1 MSEKTNSNHIPKQK
15 LKSIKKT
22 KAWRTECVEGFIN
35 QSSFLQNSK
44 SDLLRYYECYNGE
57 MAEADY
63 NYVTNPYNSQAGK
76 KRNFPAKLRNYN
88 IIKPVVD
95 LLLGEKTTRPS
106 NFQVTVTNGDAVSR
120 MEEEKKK
127 MTLQNLQQM
136 FINQLNESG
145 GGNGQPTEEAQTP
158 EQVAKYMETSYQDS
172 RAIVGQQ
179 VLNYLRDSLDL
190 PDKLQSAFF
199 DWLISGY
206 AYTYKGVCMDE
217 VEYDIVSPLDI
228 DYSKSPGIEFV
239 EDGDWV
245 VRRELMSSNAVLDQF
260 YDLLSDKQVEQ
271 VESPHRNRSASV
283 SIPFWQRI
291 EENFGDDERFVEVMH
306 VCWKSFKKIG
316 AMTYVDEFGVAQELI
331 VDDSYKLDKEA
342 GETVEWFWVNEVW
355 EGYRIDGD
363 IYVGMEPIEAQRNA
377 MSNISKCKLPY
388 NGRAYSN
395 RHAENISVVSM
406 GMPYQI
412 LYNVFHY
419 RMELTIAKN
428 KDKIALIEMNTIPK
442 RHGWD
447 EEKFMYYADAMGF
460 AFIDSTAEGKNN
472 ERVSFNQ
479 YQVLDMS
486 LGQYIAAQME
496 LLRAIKEEWEELLG
510 ISRQRKG
517 QITAADGAGTTSTA
531 IAQSTAMTEEI
542 FRKFEKLE
550 QKEMQGLLDVS
561 KHAFRGG
568 KQIQYIADDYRNAWL
583 DIEGAEYGESE
594 FGIFAKNA
602 SKENQK
608 MEQMRQLTMAMAQ
621 NGTGAGTI
629 AEILDADNFARIKQ
643 LSRQAEAKQQA
654 IGQQAQEAQ
663 QQMAMQQQ
671 QAEAAKLQQEQ
682 DFESQE
688 NNLDRENKMAIAMV
702 NAVSKDSDHDNDGK
716 TDEK

>member
-1 MSEKTNSNHIPKQK
+1 MSDYKNHIPKQK
-15 LKSIKKT
+15 LKRSKKT
-22 KAWRTECVEGFIN
+22 KAWGKDCVEGYIN
-35 QSSFLQNSK
+35 QSSFVMNSK
-44 SDLLRYYECYNGE
+44 SDLLRFYEAYNGTLDE
-57 MAEADY
+57 KDY

-95 LLLGEKTTRPS
+95 LLLGEKTQRPS
-106 NFQVTVTNGDAVSR
+106 NFQVTVTNPDAVSR
-120 MEEEKKK
+120 MEEEKQKAI
-127 MTLQNLQQM
+127 LQNLQQQ
-136 FINQLNESG
+136 FLNELNNMGVDTGVQS
-145 GGNGQPTEEAQTP
+145 EEVETP
-158 EQVAKYMETSYQDS
+158 EAVAKYMETSYQDS

-179 VLNYLRDSLDL
+179 VLNYLRDYLDL
-190 PDKLQSAFF
+190 PDKLQQAFF
-199 DWLISGY
+199 DWLVSGY
-206 AYTYKGVCMDE
+206 VYSYKGVCMDE
-217 VEYDIVSPLDI
+217 VEYDVVSPLNI
-228 DYSKSPGIEFV
+228 DFSKSPGLEFV

-245 VRRELMSSNAVLDQF
+245 VRKELMSSNAVIDQF
-260 YDLLSDKQVEQ
+260 YDLLTEAQVAQ
-271 VESPHRNRSASV
+271 VESPHRNRGDQF
-283 SIPFWQRI
+283 SIPFLQRI
-291 EENFGDDERFVEVMH
+291 EENFGDDERYVEVLH
-306 VCWKSFKKIG
+306 VAWKSFKKVG
-316 AMTYVDEFGVAQELI
+316 VLTYMDEFGISQELM
-331 VDDSYKLDKEA
+331 VDDSYKMDRDA
-342 GETVEWFWVNEVW
+342 GETVEWYWVSEVW

-363 IYVGMEPIEAQRNA
+363 IYVGVQPIEAQRNQIN
-377 MSNISKCKLPY
+377 NISKCKLPY

-395 RHAENISVVSM
+395 RHADNVSIVSM
-406 GMPYQI
+406 GLPYQI

-447 EEKFMYYADAMGF
+447 EEKFMYYADAMGY

-486 LGQYIAAQME
+486 LGQYIAAQMQ
-496 LLRAIKEEWEELLG
+496 LLQAIKQEWEELLG

-517 QITAADGAGTTSTA
+517 QVTASDGAGTTSTA

-542 FRKFEKLE
+542 FRKFEKFE

-568 KQIQYIADDYRNAWL
+568 KKIQYIADDYRNAWL

-608 MEQMRQLTMAMAQ
+608 MAQMRELTLALAQ

-643 LSRQAEAKQQA
+643 LANEVEGK
-654 IGQQAQEAQ
+654 QEALQ
-663 QQMAMQQQ
+663 QQMQKA
-671 QAEAAKLQQEQ
+671 QAEAAQNVEAMK
-682 DFESQE
+682 SQE
-688 NNLDRENKMAIAMV
+688 EQAKRDHESTQKELDRANKVEVALI
-702 NAVSKDSDHDNDGK
+702 NASAKDTDHDNDGK
-716 TDEK
+716 TDE

>member
-1 MSEKTNSNHIPKQK
+1 MSDQKNFIPRQK
-15 LKSIKKT
+15 LKSTKKT
-22 KAWRTECVEGFIN
+22 KQWRQDCVEGYIN
-35 QSSFLQNSK
+35 NSAFTK
-44 SDLLRYYECYNGE
+44 STKTDLLRFYEAYNGE
-57 MAEADY
+57 LSEKDY

-88 IIKPVVD
+88 ILKPVVD

-106 NFQVTVTNGDAVSR
+106 NFSVTVTNGDAVSR
-120 MEEEKKK
+120 MEEEKQKQILA
-127 MTLQNLQQM
+127 TLQQM
-136 FINQLNESG
+136 FINSLNEQG
-145 GGNGQPTEEAQTP
+145 VQTGQQSKEVDTP
-158 EQVAKYMETSYQDS
+158 EQVAKYVESSWQDS

-179 VLNYLRDSLDL
+179 VLNYLRDNLDL
-190 PDKLQSAFF
+190 PDKLQQAFF
-199 DWLISGY
+199 DWLVSGY
-206 AYTYKGVCMDE
+206 VYTYKGVCMDD
-217 VEYDIVSPLDI
+217 VEYEVVSPLDI
-228 DYSKSPGIEFV
+228 DYSKSPGVEFV

-245 VRRELMSSNAVLDQF
+245 VRKELMSSNAVLDSF
-260 YDLLSDKQVEQ
+260 YDLLNDKQVEQ
-271 VESPHRNRSASV
+271 IEQPHRNRSGSFA
-283 SIPFWQRI
+283 IPFLQRVD
-291 EENFGDDERFVEVMH
+291 ETFGDDERFIEVMH
-306 VCWKSFKKIG
+306 VCWKSFKKVGIL
-316 AMTYVDEFGVAQELI
+316 TYVDEFGVSQELM
-331 VDDSYKLDKEA
+331 VDDTYKINKEA
-342 GETVEWFWVNEVW
+342 GETVEWYWVSEVW

-363 IYVGMEPIEAQRNA
+363 IYVGIEPIPAQRNQ
-377 MSNISKCKLPY
+377 MGNTSICKLPY

-395 RHAENISVVSM
+395 RHAANISIVQM

-486 LGQYIAAQME
+486 LGQYIAAQMQ
-496 LLRAIKEEWEELLG
+496 LLQAIKQEWEELLG

-517 QITAADGAGTTSTA
+517 QITASDGAGTTENA

-542 FRKFEKLE
+542 FRKFEKFE

-561 KHAFRGG
+561 KHAFRNG
-568 KQIQYIADDYRNAWL
+568 KKIQYIADDYRNAWL
-583 DIEGAEYGESE
+583 DIDGAQYSESE

-602 SKENQK
+602 SKENEK
-608 MEQMRQLTMAMAQ
+608 IRTMRQMTMAMAQ
-621 NGTGAGTI
+621 NGLGAGSI
-629 AEILDADNFARIKQ
+629 AEILDADNFSRIKQ
-643 LSRQAEAKQQA
+643 LANEAEKKQEELQMQQSQMAQQTEQMKMQAEQQ
-654 IGQQAQEAQ
+654 
-663 QQMAMQQQ
+663 
-671 QAEAAKLQQEQ
+671 KVQQEQ
-682 DFESQE
+682 QHESNE
-688 NNLDRENKMAIAMV
+688 NALDRQNKLDVAMI
-702 NAVSKDSDHDNDGK
+702 NAVSKDTDHDNDGK

>member
-1 MSEKTNSNHIPKQK
+1 MSDNNKHIPRQK
-15 LKSIKKT
+15 LKSTKKT
-22 KAWRTECVEGFIN
+22 KQWRKDCVEGYIN
-35 QSSFLQNSK
+35 QSTFLQNSK
-44 SDLLRYYECYNGE
+44 SDLLRYYEAYNGSLNE
-57 MAEADY
+57 KDY

-95 LLLGEKTTRPS
+95 LLLGEKTQRPS
-106 NFQVTVTNGDAVSR
+106 NYTVTVTNGDAVSK
-120 MEEEKKK
+120 MEEEKQK
-127 MTLQNLQQM
+127 QIVQSLQQM
-136 FINQLNESG
+136 FINELN
-145 GGNGQPTEEAQTP
+145 AQGMNTGVDSQEVETP
-158 EQVAKYMETSYQDS
+158 EQVAKYMDTTYQDS

-179 VLNYLRDSLDL
+179 VLNYLRDYLDL
-190 PDKLQSAFF
+190 PDKLQAAFF
-199 DWLISGY
+199 DWLVSGY
-206 AYTYKGVCMDE
+206 VYTYKGVCMDE
-217 VEYDIVSPLDI
+217 VEYDVVSPLDL
-228 DYSKSPGIEFV
+228 DYSKSPGIEFI
-239 EDGDWV
+239 EDGDWA

-260 YDLLSDKQVEQ
+260 YDLLNEQQVSQ
-271 VESPHRNRSASV
+271 IESPHRNRSGSFSV
-283 SIPFWQRI
+283 PFLQRV

-306 VCWKSFKKIG
+306 VCWKSFKKVG
-316 AMTYVDEFGVAQELI
+316 VLTYVDEFGVAQELM
-331 VDDSYKLDKEA
+331 VDDTYKMDKDS
-342 GETVEWFWVNEVW
+342 GEELEWFWVNEVW

-363 IYVGMEPIEAQRNA
+363 IFIGIEPVEAQRNA
-377 MSNISKCKLPY
+377 MSNISQCKLPY

-395 RHAENISVVSM
+395 RHAENISIVSM

-486 LGQYIAAQME
+486 LGQYIAAQMQ
-496 LLRAIKEEWEELLG
+496 LLQAIKQEWEELLG

-517 QITAADGAGTTSTA
+517 QITASDGAGTTENA

-542 FRKFEKLE
+542 FRKFEKFE

-561 KHAFRGG
+561 KHAFREG
-568 KQIQYIADDYRNAWL
+568 KKIQYIADDYRNKWL
-583 DIEGAEYGESE
+583 DIDGAQYSESE

-602 SKENQK
+602 SKENEK
-608 MEQMRQLTMAMAQ
+608 IRTMRQMAMSFAQ

-643 LSRQAEAKQQA
+643 LANKAEKKQEEL
-654 IGQQAQEAQ
+654 QQ
-663 QQMAMQQQ
+663 MQQQ
-671 QAEAAKLQQEQ
+671 AAQQLEQSKAQAEQNKLQMEQ
-682 DFESQE
+682 AFEGEQ
-688 NNLDRENKMAIAMV
+688 NQLDRDNKIQVATI
-702 NAVSKDSDHDNDGK
+702 NAVSKDTDHDNDGK
-716 TDEK
+716 TD

>member
-1 MSEKTNSNHIPKQK
+1 MSDKSTQNHIPKQK
-15 LKSIKKT
+15 LKSTKKT
-22 KAWRTECVEGFIN
+22 KQWREECVEGFIN
-35 QSSFLQNSK
+35 QSSFMQNSK
-44 SDLLRYYECYNGE
+44 SDLLRFYEVYNGE
-57 MAEADY
+57 MADMDY

-95 LLLGEKTTRPS
+95 LLLGEKTQRPS
-106 NFQVTVTNGDAVSR
+106 NYQVTVTNGDAVSR
-120 MEEEKKK
+120 MEEEKQKQI
-127 MTLQNLQQM
+127 MSNLQQM
-136 FINQLNESG
+136 FINEVNNLG
-145 GGNGQPTEEAQTP
+145 GQTGQPSEEAQTP
-158 EQVAKYMETSYQDS
+158 EQVAKYIETSYQDS

-179 VLNYLRDSLDL
+179 VINYLRDYLDL

-199 DWLISGY
+199 DWLVTGY

-217 VEYDIVSPLDI
+217 VEYEIVSPLDL
-228 DYSKSPGIEFV
+228 DYSKSPGIEFI
-239 EDGDWV
+239 EDGDWC

-260 YDLLSDKQVEQ
+260 YDLLSEKEVAQI
-271 VESPHRNRSASV
+271 ESPHRNRSGSFSV
-283 SIPFWQRI
+283 PFLQRI

-306 VCWKSFKKIG
+306 VAWKTFKKIG
-316 AMTYVDEFGVAQELI
+316 VLTYIDEFGIEQELI
-331 VDDSYKLDKEA
+331 VDDTYRMDKEA
-342 GETVEWFWVNEVW
+342 GENVEWFWINEVW
-355 EGYRIDGD
+355 EGYRLDGD
-363 IYVGMEPIEAQRNA
+363 IYVGIDPIEAQRNQLNN
-377 MSNISKCKLPY
+377 MSKCKLPY

-395 RHAENISVVSM
+395 RHAENISIVSM

-486 LGQYIAAQME
+486 LGQYIAAQMQ
-496 LLRAIKEEWEELLG
+496 LLQAVKAEWEELLG

-517 QITAADGAGTTSTA
+517 QITTADGAGTTQTA

-550 QKEMQGLLDVS
+550 QKEIQGLLDVS
-561 KHAFRGG
+561 KHAFRNG
-568 KQIQYIADDYRNAWL
+568 KKIQYIADDYRNAWL
-583 DIEGAEYGESE
+583 DIDGAEYGESE

-643 LSRQAEAKQQA
+643 LSAEAEAKMEA
-654 IGQQAQEAQ
+654 VNQQAQQAQ
-663 QQMAMQQQ
+663 QEMAAQQQ
-671 QAEAAKLQQEQ
+671 QAEAAKLQAEQ
-682 DFESQE
+682 SFESEQ
-688 NNLDRENKMAIAMV
+688 NQLDRETKLAVATI
-702 NAVSKDSDHDNDGK
+702 NAVTKDTDHDNDGK
-716 TDEK
+716 TDNA

>member
-1 MSEKTNSNHIPKQK
+1 MSDQKNFIPRQK
-15 LKSIKKT
+15 LKSTKKT
-22 KAWRTECVEGFIN
+22 KQWRQDCVEGYIN
-35 QSSFLQNSK
+35 NSAFTK
-44 SDLLRYYECYNGE
+44 STKTDLLRFYEAYNGE
-57 MAEADY
+57 LSEKDY

-88 IIKPVVD
+88 ILKPVVD

-106 NFQVTVTNGDAVSR
+106 NFSVTVTNGDAVSR
-120 MEEEKKK
+120 MEEEKQKQILA
-127 MTLQNLQQM
+127 TLQQM
-136 FINQLNESG
+136 FINSLNEQG
-145 GGNGQPTEEAQTP
+145 VQTGQQSKEVDTP
-158 EQVAKYMETSYQDS
+158 QQVAKYVESSWQDS

-179 VLNYLRDSLDL
+179 VLNYLRDNLDL
-190 PDKLQSAFF
+190 PDKLQQAFF
-199 DWLISGY
+199 DWLVSGY
-206 AYTYKGVCMDE
+206 VYTYKGVCMDD
-217 VEYDIVSPLDI
+217 VEYEVVSPLDI

-245 VRRELMSSNAVLDQF
+245 VRKELMSSNAVLDSF
-260 YDLLSDKQVEQ
+260 YDLLNDKQVEQ
-271 VESPHRNRSASV
+271 IEQPHRNRSGSFA
-283 SIPFWQRI
+283 IPFLQRVD
-291 EENFGDDERFVEVMH
+291 ETFGDDERFIEVMH
-306 VCWKSFKKIG
+306 VCWKSFKKVGIL
-316 AMTYVDEFGVAQELI
+316 TYVDEFGVSQELM
-331 VDDSYKLDKEA
+331 VDDTYKMNKEA
-342 GETVEWFWVNEVW
+342 GETVEWYWVSEVW

-363 IYVGMEPIEAQRNA
+363 IYVGIEPIPAQRNQ
-377 MSNISKCKLPY
+377 MGNTSICKLPY

-395 RHAENISVVSM
+395 RHSANISIVQM

-486 LGQYIAAQME
+486 LGQYIAAQMQ
-496 LLRAIKEEWEELLG
+496 LLQAIKQEWEELLG

-517 QITAADGAGTTSTA
+517 QITASDGAGTTENA

-542 FRKFEKLE
+542 FRKFEKFE

-561 KHAFRGG
+561 KHAFRNG
-568 KQIQYIADDYRNAWL
+568 KKIQYIADDYRNAWL
-583 DIEGAEYGESE
+583 DIDGAQYSESE

-602 SKENQK
+602 SKENEK
-608 MEQMRQLTMAMAQ
+608 IRTMRQMTMAMAQ
-621 NGTGAGTI
+621 NGLGAGSI
-629 AEILDADNFARIKQ
+629 AEILDADNFSRIKQ
-643 LSRQAEAKQQA
+643 LANEAEKKQEELQMQQSQMAQQTEQMKMQAEQQK
-654 IGQQAQEAQ
+654 I
-663 QQMAMQQQ
+663 
-671 QAEAAKLQQEQ
+671 QQEQ
-682 DFESQE
+682 QHESNE
-688 NNLDRENKMAIAMV
+688 NALDRQNKLDVAMI
-702 NAVSKDSDHDNDGK
+702 NAVSKDTDHDNDGK

>member
-1 MSEKTNSNHIPKQK
+1 MSDNNKHIPRQK
-15 LKSIKKT
+15 LKSTKKT
-22 KAWRTECVEGFIN
+22 KQWRKDCVEGYIN
-35 QSSFLQNSK
+35 QSTFLQNSK
-44 SDLLRYYECYNGE
+44 SDLLRYYEAYNGTLNE
-57 MAEADY
+57 KDY

-95 LLLGEKTTRPS
+95 LLLGEKTQRPS
-106 NFQVTVTNGDAVSR
+106 NYTVTVTNGDAVSK
-120 MEEEKKK
+120 MEEEKQK
-127 MTLQNLQQM
+127 QIVQSLQQM
-136 FINQLNESG
+136 FINELN
-145 GGNGQPTEEAQTP
+145 AQGMDTGVDSQETKTP
-158 EQVAKYMETSYQDS
+158 EQVAKYMDTTYQDS

-179 VLNYLRDSLDL
+179 VLNYLRDYLDL
-190 PDKLQSAFF
+190 PDKLQAAFF
-199 DWLISGY
+199 DWLVSGY
-206 AYTYKGVCMDE
+206 VYSYKGVCMDE
-217 VEYDIVSPLDI
+217 VEYDVVSPLDL
-228 DYSKSPGIEFV
+228 DYSKSPGIEFI
-239 EDGDWV
+239 EDGDWA

-260 YDLLSDKQVEQ
+260 YDLLNEQQVSQ
-271 VESPHRNRSASV
+271 VESPHRNRSGSFSV
-283 SIPFWQRI
+283 PFLQRV

-306 VCWKSFKKIG
+306 VCWKSFKKVG
-316 AMTYVDEFGVAQELI
+316 VLTYTDEFGVAQELM
-331 VDDSYKLDKEA
+331 VDDTYKMNKES
-342 GETVEWFWVNEVW
+342 GEEIEWFWVNEVW

-363 IYVGMEPIEAQRNA
+363 IFVGINPIEAQRNA
-377 MSNISKCKLPY
+377 MSNISQCKLPY

-395 RHAENISVVSM
+395 RHAENISIVSM

-486 LGQYIAAQME
+486 LGQYIAAQMQ
-496 LLRAIKEEWEELLG
+496 LLQAIKQEWEELLG

-517 QITAADGAGTTSTA
+517 QITSSDGAGTTENA

-542 FRKFEKLE
+542 FRKFEKFE

-561 KHAFRGG
+561 KHAFREG
-568 KQIQYIADDYRNAWL
+568 KKIQYIADDYRNKWL
-583 DIEGAEYGESE
+583 DIEGAQYSESE

-602 SKENQK
+602 SKENEK
-608 MEQMRQLTMAMAQ
+608 IRTMRQMAMSLAQ

-643 LSRQAEAKQQA
+643 LANKAEKKQEEL
-654 IGQQAQEAQ
+654 QQ
-663 QQMAMQQQ
+663 MQQQ
-671 QAEAAKLQQEQ
+671 AAQQLEQGKAQAEQQKIQMEQ
-682 DFESQE
+682 AFEGEQ
-688 NNLDRENKMAIAMV
+688 NQLDRDNKIQVATI
-702 NAVSKDSDHDNDGK
+702 NAVSKDTDHDNDGK
-716 TDEK
+716 TDS

>member
-1 MSEKTNSNHIPKQK
+1 MSDNNKHIPRQK
-15 LKSIKKT
+15 LKSTKKT
-22 KAWRTECVEGFIN
+22 KQWRKDCVEGYIN
-35 QSSFLQNSK
+35 QSTFLQNSK
-44 SDLLRYYECYNGE
+44 SDLLRYYEAYNGTLNE
-57 MAEADY
+57 KDY

-95 LLLGEKTTRPS
+95 LLLGEKTQRPS
-106 NFQVTVTNGDAVSR
+106 NYTVTVTNGDAVSK
-120 MEEEKKK
+120 MEEEKQK
-127 MTLQNLQQM
+127 QIVQSLQQM
-136 FINQLNESG
+136 FINELNAQGVNTGVES
-145 GGNGQPTEEAQTP
+145 QEVETP
-158 EQVAKYMETSYQDS
+158 EQVAKYMDTTYQDS

-179 VLNYLRDSLDL
+179 VLNYLRDYLDL
-190 PDKLQSAFF
+190 PDKLQAAFF
-199 DWLISGY
+199 DWLVSGY
-206 AYTYKGVCMDE
+206 VYTYKGVCMDE
-217 VEYDIVSPLDI
+217 VEYDVVSPLDL
-228 DYSKSPGIEFV
+228 DYSKSPGIEFI
-239 EDGDWV
+239 EDGDWA

-260 YDLLSDKQVEQ
+260 YDLLNDQQVSQ
-271 VESPHRNRSASV
+271 IESPHRNRSGSF
-283 SIPFWQRI
+283 SIPFLQRV

-306 VCWKSFKKIG
+306 VCWKSFKKVG
-316 AMTYVDEFGVAQELI
+316 VLTYVDEFGVAQELM
-331 VDDSYKLDKEA
+331 VDDTYKMNKEN
-342 GETVEWFWVNEVW
+342 GEELQWFWVNEVW

-363 IYVGMEPIEAQRNA
+363 IFVGIDPVEAQRNA
-377 MSNISKCKLPY
+377 MSNISQCKLPY

-395 RHAENISVVSM
+395 RHAENISIVSM

-486 LGQYIAAQME
+486 LGQYIAAQMQ
-496 LLRAIKEEWEELLG
+496 LLQAIKQEWEELLG

-517 QITAADGAGTTSTA
+517 QITASDGAGTTENA

-542 FRKFEKLE
+542 FRKFEKFE

-561 KHAFRGG
+561 KHAFREG
-568 KQIQYIADDYRNAWL
+568 KKIQYIADDYRNKWL
-583 DIEGAEYGESE
+583 DIDGAQYSESE

-602 SKENQK
+602 SKENEK
-608 MEQMRQLTMAMAQ
+608 IRTMRQMAMSFAQ

-643 LSRQAEAKQQA
+643 LAAKAEQKQEEL
-654 IGQQAQEAQ
+654 QQ
-663 QQMAMQQQ
+663 MQQQ
-671 QAEAAKLQQEQ
+671 AAQQLEETKAQAEQQKIQMEQ
-682 DFESQE
+682 AFEGEQ
-688 NNLDRENKMAIAMV
+688 NQLDRDNKIQVATI
-702 NAVSKDSDHDNDGK
+702 NAVSKDTDHDNDGK
-716 TDEK
+716 TD

>member
-1 MSEKTNSNHIPKQK
+1 MSDNKNFIPKQK
-15 LKSIKKT
+15 LKSTKKT
-22 KAWRTECVEGFIN
+22 KQWRKDNVEGFIN
-35 QSSFLQNSK
+35 QSSFMKNNK
-44 SDLLRYYECYNGE
+44 MDLLRFYEAYNGE
-57 MAEADY
+57 LNEKDY

-76 KRNFPAKLRNYN
+76 KRNFPARLRNYN

-95 LLLGEKTTRPS
+95 LLMGEKSQRPA
-106 NFQVTVTNGDAVSR
+106 NFQVTVTNPDAVSR
-120 MEEEKKK
+120 MEEEKGKAIMK
-127 MTLQNLQQM
+127 TLQQM
-136 FINQLNESG
+136 FINALNEQG
-145 GGNGQPTEEAQTP
+145 VDTGQQSQEVETP
-158 EQVAKYMETSYQDS
+158 EQVAKYMETTWQDS

-179 VLNYLRDSLDL
+179 VLNYLRDNLDL
-190 PDKLQSAFF
+190 PDKLQGAFF
-199 DWLISGY
+199 DWLVSGY
-206 AYTYKGVCMDE
+206 VYTYKGICMDE

-245 VRRELMSSNAVLDQF
+245 VRRELMSSNAVLDSF
-260 YDLLSDKQVEQ
+260 YDLLTEAEVSQIEAPRRK
-271 VESPHRNRSASV
+271 NAGTF
-283 SIPFWQRI
+283 SIPFLQRV

-306 VCWKSFKKIG
+306 VCWKSFKKVG
-316 AMTYVDEFGVAQELI
+316 VLTYIDEFGVAQELM
-331 VDDSYKLDKEA
+331 VDDTYKVDKDA
-342 GETVEWFWVNEVW
+342 GEAVEWYWVNEVW

-363 IYVGMEPIEAQRNA
+363 IYVGVQPIEAQRNQLN
-377 MSNISKCKLPY
+377 NISKCKLPY

-395 RHAENISVVSM
+395 RHADNISIVSM
-406 GMPYQI
+406 GLPYQI

-486 LGQYIAAQME
+486 LGQYIAAQMQ
-496 LLRAIKEEWEELLG
+496 LLQAIKQEWEELLG

-517 QITAADGAGTTSTA
+517 QITASDGAGTTESA

-542 FRKFEKLE
+542 FRKFEKFE

-561 KHAFRGG
+561 KHAFRNG
-568 KQIQYIADDYRNAWL
+568 KKIQYIADDYRNAWL
-583 DIEGAEYGESE
+583 DIDGAQYSESE

-602 SKENQK
+602 AKENEK
-608 MEQMRQLTMAMAQ
+608 LRTMKQLAMSFAQ
-621 NGTGAGTI
+621 NGTGPGTV
-629 AEILDADNFARIKQ
+629 AEILDSDNFAHIKKLAREVEQ
-643 LSRQAEAKQQA
+643 KQEAIQQQQSQMAGQIEQQKAQAKQQE
-654 IGQQAQEAQ
+654 IQQEQQFEAQ
-663 QQMAMQQQ
+663 QN
-671 QAEAAKLQQEQ
+671 E
-682 DFESQE
+682 
-688 NNLDRENKMAIAMV
+688 LDRQNKIDVASI
-702 NAVSKDSDHDNDGK
+702 NAAFKDVDHDNDGK
-716 TDEK
+716 TDE

>member
-1 MSEKTNSNHIPKQK
+1 MSDNRQKNFIPRQK
-15 LKSIKKT
+15 LKRSKKT
-22 KAWRTECVEGFIN
+22 KQWGKDCVEGFIN

-44 SDLLRYYECYNGE
+44 SDLLRYYEAYNGVL
-57 MAEADY
+57 AEKDY

-95 LLLGEKTTRPS
+95 LLLGEKTQRPS
-106 NFQVTVTNGDAVSR
+106 NYSVTVTNGDAVSR
-120 MEEEKKK
+120 MEEKKQK
-127 MTLQNLQQM
+127 AIAESLQQM
-136 FINQLNESG
+136 FINELNAMG
-145 GGNGQPTEEAQTP
+145 VDTGQPSAETEEP
-158 EQVAKYMETSYQDS
+158 ESITKYIETSYQDS

-179 VLNYLRDSLDL
+179 VLNYLRDYLDL
-190 PDKLQSAFF
+190 PDKLQAAFF
-199 DWLISGY
+199 DWLVSGY
-206 AYTYKGVCMDE
+206 VYSYKGVCMDE

-228 DYSKSPGIEFV
+228 DYSKSPGVEFV

-260 YDLLSDKQVEQ
+260 YDLLTDKEVDQ
-271 VESPHRNRSASV
+271 VESPHRNRSGSF
-283 SIPFWQRI
+283 SIPFLQRI

-306 VCWKSFKKIG
+306 VCWKSFKKVG
-316 AMTYVDEFGVAQELI
+316 VLTYTDEFGVSQELM
-331 VDDSYKLDKEA
+331 VDDSYRMDKDADESI
-342 GETVEWFWVNEVW
+342 EWFWVNEVW

-363 IYVGMEPIEAQRNA
+363 IYIGIEPIEAQRNA
-377 MSNISKCKLPY
+377 LSNISVCKLPY

-395 RHAENISVVSM
+395 RHAENISIVSM
-406 GMPYQI
+406 GLPYQI

-486 LGQYIAAQME
+486 LGQYIAAQMQ
-496 LLRAIKEEWEELLG
+496 LLQAIKQEWEELLG

-517 QITAADGAGTTSTA
+517 QITAADGAGTTQSA

-542 FRKFEKLE
+542 FRKFEKFE

-561 KHAFRGG
+561 KHAFRNG
-568 KQIQYIADDYRNAWL
+568 KKIQYIADDYRNAWL

-608 MEQMRQLTMAMAQ
+608 IQQMRQMVMSFAQ
-621 NGTGAGTI
+621 NGTGPGTI
-629 AEILDADNFARIKQ
+629 ADILDADNFSRIKQ
-643 LSRQAEAKQQA
+643 LANEAERKQEEL
-654 IGQQAQEAQ
+654 QQMSQQAQ
-663 QQMAMQQQ
+663 QQMEQQKAQAKMQEIQMEQ
-671 QAEAAKLQQEQ
+671 GFEAEQKQ
-682 DFESQE
+682 
-688 NNLDRENKMAIAMV
+688 LDRETKVQVATI
-702 NAVSKDSDHDNDGK
+702 NAVSKDTDHDNDGK

>member
-1 MSEKTNSNHIPKQK
+1 MSDQKNFIPRQK
-15 LKSIKKT
+15 LKSTKKT
-22 KAWRTECVEGFIN
+22 KQWRQDCVEGYIN
-35 QSSFLQNSK
+35 NSAFTK
-44 SDLLRYYECYNGE
+44 STKTDLLRFYEAYNGE
-57 MAEADY
+57 LSEKDY

-88 IIKPVVD
+88 ILKPVVD

-106 NFQVTVTNGDAVSR
+106 NFSVTVTNGDAVSR
-120 MEEEKKK
+120 MEEEKQKQILA
-127 MTLQNLQQM
+127 TLQQM
-136 FINQLNESG
+136 FINSLNEQG
-145 GGNGQPTEEAQTP
+145 VQTGQQSKEVDTP
-158 EQVAKYMETSYQDS
+158 EQVAKYVETSWQDS

-179 VLNYLRDSLDL
+179 VLNYLRDNLDL
-190 PDKLQSAFF
+190 PDKLQQAFF
-199 DWLISGY
+199 DWLVSGY
-206 AYTYKGVCMDE
+206 VYTYKGVCMDD
-217 VEYDIVSPLDI
+217 VEYEVVSPLDI
-228 DYSKSPGIEFV
+228 DYSKSPGVEFV

-245 VRRELMSSNAVLDQF
+245 VRKELMSSNAVLDSF
-260 YDLLSDKQVEQ
+260 YDLLSESQVEQ
-271 VESPHRNRSASV
+271 IEQPHRNRSGSFA
-283 SIPFWQRI
+283 IPFLQRVD
-291 EENFGDDERFVEVMH
+291 ETFGDDERFIEVMH
-306 VCWKSFKKIG
+306 VCWKSFKKVGIL
-316 AMTYVDEFGVAQELI
+316 TYVDEFGVSQEMM
-331 VDDSYKLDKEA
+331 VDDTYKVDKEA
-342 GETVEWFWVNEVW
+342 GETVEWYWISEVW

-363 IYVGMEPIEAQRNA
+363 IYVGIEPIPAQRNQ
-377 MSNISKCKLPY
+377 MGNTSICKLPY

-395 RHAENISVVSM
+395 RHAANISIVQM

-486 LGQYIAAQME
+486 LGQYIAAQMQ
-496 LLRAIKEEWEELLG
+496 LLQAIKQEWEELLG

-517 QITAADGAGTTSTA
+517 QITASDGAGTTENA

-542 FRKFEKLE
+542 FRKFEKFE

-561 KHAFRGG
+561 KHAFRNG
-568 KQIQYIADDYRNAWL
+568 KKIQYIADDYRNAWL
-583 DIEGAEYGESE
+583 DIDGAQYSESE

-602 SKENQK
+602 SKENEK
-608 MEQMRQLTMAMAQ
+608 IRTMRQMTMAMAQ
-621 NGTGAGTI
+621 NGLGAGSI
-629 AEILDADNFARIKQ
+629 AEILDADNFSRIKQ
-643 LSRQAEAKQQA
+643 LANEAEKKQEELQMQQSQMAQQTEQMKMQAEQQK
-654 IGQQAQEAQ
+654 I
-663 QQMAMQQQ
+663 
-671 QAEAAKLQQEQ
+671 QQEQ
-682 DFESQE
+682 QHESNE
-688 NNLDRENKMAIAMV
+688 NALDRQNKLDVAMI
-702 NAVSKDSDHDNDGK
+702 NAVSKDTDHDNDGK

>member
-1 MSEKTNSNHIPKQK
+1 MSDNRQKNFIPRQK
-15 LKSIKKT
+15 LKRSKKT
-22 KAWRTECVEGFIN
+22 KQWGKECVEGFVS
-35 QSSFLQNSK
+35 QSSFMQNSK
-44 SDLLRYYECYNGE
+44 SDLLRFYEAYNGE
-57 MAEADY
+57 LAEKDY

-88 IIKPVVD
+88 IIKPVID
-95 LLLGEKTTRPS
+95 LLLGEKTQRPS
-106 NFQVTVTNGDAVSR
+106 NYQVTVTNGDAVSR
-120 MEEEKKK
+120 LEEEKQKRIVES
-127 MTLQNLQQM
+127 LQQM
-136 FINQLNESG
+136 FINELNEQGVETGVDS
-145 GGNGQPTEEAQTP
+145 QEVDTP
-158 EQVAKYMETSYQDS
+158 EQVAKYMETTYQDS

-179 VLNYLRDSLDL
+179 VLNYLRDYLDL

-199 DWLISGY
+199 DWLVSGY
-206 AYTYKGVCMDE
+206 VYSYKGVCMDD
-217 VEYDIVSPLDI
+217 VEYEVVSPLDL
-228 DYSKSPGIEFV
+228 DYSKSPGLEFI

-260 YDLLSDKQVEQ
+260 YDLLSDKEVSQ
-271 VESPHRNRSASV
+271 VESPHRNRSGSF
-283 SIPFWQRI
+283 SIPFLQRV

-306 VCWKSFKKIG
+306 VCWKSFKQVG
-316 AMTYVDEFGVAQELI
+316 VLTYTDEFGVSQEI
-331 VDDSYKLDKEA
+331 MVDDSYTVDKEA
-342 GETVEWFWVNEVW
+342 GEEIEKFWINEVW

-363 IYVGMEPIEAQRNA
+363 IYLGMEPIEAQRNG

-395 RHAENISVVSM
+395 RHAENVSIVSM

-496 LLRAIKEEWEELLG
+496 LLNAIKQEWEELLG

-517 QITAADGAGTTSTA
+517 QVTASDGAGTTNTA

-542 FRKFEKLE
+542 FRKFEKFE
-550 QKEMQGLLDVS
+550 QKEMQGLLDIS
-561 KHAFRGG
+561 KSAFRDG
-568 KQIQYIADDYRNAWL
+568 KKIQYIADDYRNAWL
-583 DIEGAEYGESE
+583 DIEGSQYAESE

-608 MEQMRQLTMAMAQ
+608 LETMRQLTMSMAQ
-621 NGTGAGTI
+621 NGVGAGTI
-629 AEILDADNFARIKQ
+629 AEILDADNFSRIKQ
-643 LSRQAEAKQQA
+643 LANKAEAKQ
-654 IGQQAQEAQ
+654 EEL
-663 QQMAMQQQ
+663 QQQ
-671 QAEAAKLQQEQ
+671 QNEAAQQLEQ
-682 DFESQE
+682 SKAQAKMQEEQMKQEFEAQE
-688 NNLDRENKMAIAMV
+688 NQLDRENKIQVATI

-716 TDEK
+716 TDAA

>member
-1 MSEKTNSNHIPKQK
+1 MSDKTNSNHIPKQK
-15 LKSIKKT
+15 LKSNKKT
-22 KAWRTECVEGFIN
+22 KSWRTECVEGFIN
-35 QSSFLQNSK
+35 QSSFMQNSK
-44 SDLLRYYECYNGE
+44 SDLLRFYECYNGE
-57 MAEADY
+57 MADADY

-95 LLLGEKTTRPS
+95 LLMGEKSQRPS
-106 NFQVTVTNGDAVSR
+106 NFQVTVTNPDAVSR
-120 MEEEKKK
+120 MEEEKQKAI
-127 MTLQNLQQM
+127 LQSLQQM
-136 FINQLNESG
+136 FINALNEQG
-145 GGNGQPTEEAQTP
+145 VPTGQQSKEQEMP
-158 EQVAKYMETSYQDS
+158 EQVAKYVETSWQDS

-179 VLNYLRDSLDL
+179 VLNYLRDNLDL

-199 DWLISGY
+199 DWLVSGY
-206 AYTYKGVCMDE
+206 VYSYKGTCMDD
-217 VEYDIVSPLDI
+217 VEYDIVSPLDL

-239 EDGDWV
+239 EDGDWC

-260 YDLLSDKQVEQ
+260 YDLLSDKQVDQ
-271 VESPHRNRSASV
+271 VESPHRNRSGSFSV
-283 SIPFWQRI
+283 PFLQRI
-291 EENFGDDERFVEVMH
+291 EENFGDDERFVEVLH
-306 VCWKSFKKIG
+306 VCWKSFKKVGVLTFI
-316 AMTYVDEFGVAQELI
+316 DEFGMGQEML
-331 VDDSYKLDKEA
+331 VDDTYVVNKEV
-342 GETVEWFWVNEVW
+342 GETIEWFWINEVW

-363 IYVGMEPIEAQRNA
+363 IYVGMEPIEAQRNQL
-377 MSNISKCKLPY
+377 SNMSKCKLPY

-395 RHAENISVVSM
+395 RHAENISIVSM

-486 LGQYIAAQME
+486 LGQYIAAQMQ
-496 LLRAIKEEWEELLG
+496 LLQAVKQEWEELLG

-517 QITAADGAGTTSTA
+517 QITASDGAGTTENA

-542 FRKFEKLE
+542 FRKFEKFE

-561 KHAFRGG
+561 KHAFRNG
-568 KQIQYIADDYRNAWL
+568 KKIQYIADDYRNAWL

-594 FGIFAKNA
+594 FGLFAKNA
-602 SKENQK
+602 SKENEK
-608 MEQMRQLTMAMAQ
+608 LRTMRQLTMSLAQ
-621 NGTGAGTI
+621 NGAGTGTI

-643 LSRQAEAKQQA
+643 LAAKAEKKQDELEAQQ
-654 IGQQAQEAQ
+654 GKMMQEQQQAQA
-663 QQMAMQQQ
+663 
-671 QAEAAKLQQEQ
+671 QAEAAKLEAEQ
-682 DFESQE
+682 AFEAEQNE
-688 NNLDRENKMAIAMV
+688 LDRQAKKEVAMI
-702 NAVSKDSDHDNDGK
+702 NAVSKDTDHDNDGK
-716 TDEK
+716 TDS

>member
-1 MSEKTNSNHIPKQK
+1 MSDTNKHIPRQK
-15 LKSIKKT
+15 LKSTKKT
-22 KAWRTECVEGFIN
+22 KQWRQDCVEGYIN
-35 QSSFLQNSK
+35 QSTFLQNSK
-44 SDLLRYYECYNGE
+44 SDLLRYYEAYNGSLNE
-57 MAEADY
+57 KDY

-95 LLLGEKTTRPS
+95 LLLGEKTQRPS
-106 NFQVTVTNGDAVSR
+106 NYTVTVTNGDAVSK
-120 MEEEKKK
+120 MEEEKQKQIV
-127 MTLQNLQQM
+127 QNLQQM
-136 FINQLNESG
+136 FINELNAQGMDTGVES
-145 GGNGQPTEEAQTP
+145 QEVETP
-158 EQVAKYMETSYQDS
+158 EQVAKYMDTTYQDS

-179 VLNYLRDSLDL
+179 VLNYLRDYLDL
-190 PDKLQSAFF
+190 PDKLQAAFF
-199 DWLISGY
+199 DWLVSGY
-206 AYTYKGVCMDE
+206 VYTYKGVCMDE
-217 VEYDIVSPLDI
+217 VEYDVVSPLDL
-228 DYSKSPGIEFV
+228 DYSKSPGIEFI
-239 EDGDWV
+239 EDGDWA

-260 YDLLSDKQVEQ
+260 YDLLNDQQVSQ
-271 VESPHRNRSASV
+271 IESPHRNRSGSFSV
-283 SIPFWQRI
+283 PFLQRV

-306 VCWKSFKKIG
+306 VCWKSFKKVG
-316 AMTYVDEFGVAQELI
+316 VLTYVDEFGVAQELM
-331 VDDSYKLDKEA
+331 VDDTYKMDKDS
-342 GETVEWFWVNEVW
+342 GEELEWFWVNEVW

-363 IYVGMEPIEAQRNA
+363 IFIGIEPVEAQRNA
-377 MSNISKCKLPY
+377 MSNVSQCKLPY

-395 RHAENISVVSM
+395 RHAENISIVSM

-486 LGQYIAAQME
+486 LGQYIAAQMQ
-496 LLRAIKEEWEELLG
+496 LLQAIKQEWEELLG

-517 QITAADGAGTTSTA
+517 QITASDGAGTTENA

-542 FRKFEKLE
+542 FRKFEKFE

-561 KHAFRGG
+561 KHAFRNG
-568 KQIQYIADDYRNAWL
+568 KKIQYIADDYRNKWL
-583 DIEGAEYGESE
+583 DIDGAQYSESE

-602 SKENQK
+602 SKENEK
-608 MEQMRQLTMAMAQ
+608 IRTMRQMTMSFAQ

-643 LSRQAEAKQQA
+643 LAAKAERKQEEL
-654 IGQQAQEAQ
+654 QQ
-663 QQMAMQQQ
+663 MQQQ
-671 QAEAAKLQQEQ
+671 AAQQLEQSKMEAEQQKLQAKQAFEGEQ
-682 DFESQE
+682 NQ
-688 NNLDRENKMAIAMV
+688 LDRDNKIQVATI
-702 NAVSKDSDHDNDGK
+702 NAVSKDTDHDNDGK
-716 TDEK
+716 TD